1 MAAQHGD
8 KQIAVPLSACIEC
21 LLCITWSAVGCF
33 LHDVICIGWSIGR
46 PSTPPETRPE
56 LLFVEEMKST
66 PRHSE
71 PGTMLRLSFI
81 IVILALPLQSAA
93 QTITG
98 VVSVIEGDTIEIRNH
113 RIRLH
118 WIDAPETRQLCFDA
132 ANERWRCGQRAAF
145 ALADEIGR
153 APVECTVRGTDLY
166 DRAIAVCAH
175 AGQDLNAWMVRQGW
189 AVAYRR
195 YSRDYVRAEEEARGN
210 SRNLWA
216 GRFDM
221 PWDWRRA
228 QRGG

>member
-8 KQIAVPLSACIEC
+8 QQIAVPLSECIERLSC
-21 LLCITWSAVGCF
+21 SARSAVGCP
-33 LHDVICIGWSIGR
+33 LHDAIYIGWSIGR
-46 PSTPPETRPE
+46 PSNPPETRPE
-56 LLFVEEMKST
+56 LLVVEEVKSR

-71 PGTMLRLSFI
+71 PGPMLRLSFI

-98 VVSVIEGDTIEIRNH
+98 VASVIDGDTIEIRNH

-118 WIDAPETRQLCFDA
+118 GIDAPESRQLCFDA
-132 ANERWRCGQRAAF
+132 ANERWRCGQRATF

-153 APVECTVRGTDLY
+153 APVECTVRGTDRY
-166 DRAIAVCAH
+166 DRAIAVCAQ
-175 AGQDLNAWMVRQGW
+175 AGQDLNAWIVRQGW

-195 YSRDYVRAEEEARGN
+195 YSRDYVRAEEEARRN
-210 SRNLWA
+210 RRNLWA
-216 GRFDM
+216 GRFNM

-228 QRGG
+228 QGGG